1 MTRPHGQGMLRAMRV
16 GVWLG
21 FSWVLCAL
29 SVPACNS
36 GTETGNPS
44 LTGALSYTGYSS
56 KPSDFGVRDGGSV
69 ANIETAWLDLEAVS
83 VSPDGEC
90 GIEGGET
97 FVVPALGVGD
107 HAAGGHNFTPFS
119 AKAGSFCSVDLP
131 FARVPSG
138 GSGGNLPDEL
148 PGNSLL
154 ITGKLADGTPFS
166 IASGATPV
174 VELRADGPGF
184 ALSAEQADA
193 VIAFD
198 FAAWLDGVDL
208 GSAERSDGAI
218 VISADS
224 NASLLA
230 TFEQNLAAGVALYR
244 DRDGDGLIDVD
255 AELLARSQ

>member
-1 MTRPHGQGMLRAMRV
+1 MLGAMRV

-29 SVPACNS
+29 TFPACNS

-56 KPSDFGVRDGGSV
+56 KPAAYSVRDAGSI
-69 ANIETAWLDLEAVS
+69 ATIENAWLDLDS
-83 VSPDGEC
+83 VSISPEGAC
-90 GIEGGET
+90 GIDGGEA

-107 HAAGGHNFTPFS
+107 HAAGAHNFTPYA

-131 FARVPSG
+131 FVRVSDANG
-138 GSGGNLPDEL
+138 GKLPDQL

-154 ITGKLADGTPFS
+154 ITGTLADGTLFS
-166 IASGATPV
+166 IASSATPV
-174 VELRADGPGF
+174 VELRAEGDGF
-184 ALSAEQADA
+184 VLSAERPDA

-198 FAAWLDGVDL
+198 FAAWLEGIDFDA
-208 GSAERSDGAI
+208 AERTDGRV
-218 VISADS
+218 VISPDS
-224 NASLLA
+224 NSGLL
-230 TFEQNLAAGVALYR
+230 TVFEQNLAAGVALYR

-255 AELLARSQ
+255 AELLARSP